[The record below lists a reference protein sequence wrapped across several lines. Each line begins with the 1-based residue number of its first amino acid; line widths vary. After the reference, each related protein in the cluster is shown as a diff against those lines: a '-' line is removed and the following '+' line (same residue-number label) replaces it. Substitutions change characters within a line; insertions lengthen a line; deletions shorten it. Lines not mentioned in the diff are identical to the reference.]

1 MDMVNDVLGPGLFNQ
16 GKFYFSNH
24 LRFYLGL
31 MDYKTI
37 FTVHLS
43 AFHLPF
49 SLAVRLA
56 MDRETGRQRG
66 FGHIDFKGKCP

>member
-1 MDMVNDVLGPGLFNQ
+1 
-16 GKFYFSNH
+16 
-24 LRFYLGL
+24 
-31 MDYKTI
+31 
-37 FTVHLS
+37 VHLS